1 MATNIAGE
9 IEKEYGEVSFN
20 NPAILFGYNSI
31 VVTEKVSLNQKISL
45 VVSLLAG
52 FSLLFFT
59 KPPLTIA
66 AIFIILWTISLFG
79 YSYKLFDTITIDFN
93 HKEIKLNNKFSFVDS
108 IRKKIGKTTVL
119 TFNEVSHFETASG
132 SFSFMYERNSRLI
145 IKSFDHSP
153 LIIAAFRFE
162 RDARRLGE
170 LLQYYITGK
179 HRTLLS

>member
-1 MATNIAGE
+1 MALNISGE
-9 IEKEYGEVSFN
+9 IEKEYGEVNFN
-20 NPAILFGYNSI
+20 SPVILFGFNTI
-31 VVTEKVSLNQKISL
+31 VVTEKISLNQKISL

-66 AIFIILWTISLFG
+66 AVFIAMWAISLFG

-119 TFNEVSHFETASG
+119 TFNEVSHFEIASG
-132 SFSFMYERNSRLI
+132 RFSFIYERNSRLV
-145 IKSFDHSP
+145 IKSFDHPP
-153 LIIAAFRFE
+153 LTIAAFRFE

-170 LLQYYITGK
+170 ILQHHITGK
-179 HRTLLS
+179 PRTKLV

>member
-1 MATNIAGE
+1 MALNIAGE
-9 IEKEYGEVSFN
+9 IEKEYGGVSFN
-20 NPAILFGYNSI
+20 NPVILFGFNTI
-31 VVTEKVSLNQKISL
+31 VVTEKASLNQKISI

-59 KPPLTIA
+59 KPSLIIA
-66 AIFIILWTISLFG
+66 AIFIAIWAISLFG
-79 YSYKLFDTITIDFN
+79 YSHKFFDTITIDFN

-119 TFNEVSHFETASG
+119 TFNEVSHFEIASG
-132 SFSFMYERNSRLI
+132 SFSFIYERNSRLI

-153 LIIAAFRFE
+153 LTIAAFRFE

-170 LLQYYITGK
+170 LLQYHITGK
-179 HRTLLS
+179 PKTKLV